1 MGEARHFDCTDGKFK
16 ARRFL
21 LLVRFIL
28 ISSTQGA
35 TGAGKTTLL
44 DVLANRASL
53 GIVTGQVLIDGHVHS
68 GSFQRETGYVQQAD
82 IHIPT
87 STVREALN
95 FSASLRQPST
105 MSLHEKLAYVDEVIK
120 ALEMESYANAVIG
133 VPGDGKC
140 SKLSARNCWHVIE
153 PLDQC

>member
-1 MGEARHFDCTDGKFK
+1 M
-16 ARRFL
+16 
-21 LLVRFIL
+21 
-28 ISSTQGA
+28 
-35 TGAGKTTLL
+35 
-44 DVLANRASL
+44 DVLANRVSL
-53 GIVTGQVLIDGHVHS
+53 GIVTGQVLIDGHLRS

-105 MSLHEKLAYVDEVIK
+105 ISLHEKLAYVDEVIK

-140 SKLSARNCWHVIE
+140 LKLSTRKSWHFVAF
-153 PLDQC
+153 LDQC

>member
-1 MGEARHFDCTDGKFK
+1 M
-16 ARRFL
+16 L
-21 LLVRFIL
+21 LIQFVLT
-28 ISSTQGA
+28 SGTQGA
-35 TGAGKTTLL
+35 TGAGKMTLL

-53 GIVTGQVLIDGHVHS
+53 GIVTGQVLVDGHLRS

-105 MSLHEKLAYVDEVIK
+105 IPLHEKLAYVDEVIK
-120 ALEMESYANAVIG
+120 ALEMESYSNAVIG

-140 SKLSARNCWHVIE
+140 LKLSTQSFWHAIE
-153 PLDQC
+153 FLDQC